1 MPTYLVSIVDDNAIQ
16 NKNCFY
22 TKIIYCRSN
31 IIVTMYLKK
40 SKEYLFCVL
49 IIL

>member
-31 IIVTMYLKK
+31 IVVTMYLKN
-40 SKEYLFCVL
+40 SKENVYFVY
-49 IIL
+49 IIS